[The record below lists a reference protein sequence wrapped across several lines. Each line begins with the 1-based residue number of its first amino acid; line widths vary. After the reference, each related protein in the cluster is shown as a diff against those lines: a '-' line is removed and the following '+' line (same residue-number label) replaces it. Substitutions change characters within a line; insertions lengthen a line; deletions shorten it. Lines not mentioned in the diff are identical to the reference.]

1 MHKLLRISILFA
13 VAFTLIFSSCKDDNK
28 ENGENITNN
37 DNNQKKQV
45 INEESI
51 NEIISSFPSPIEM
64 AAVIKS
70 INQPFNKKYLIDPD
84 KTLNY
89 DLNTKKAFALGILSA
104 DLGYLNVY
112 EKTNLI
118 VEYLSAI
125 KKLSDELRVSQFFDF
140 QTLKRLATSNEN
152 IDSLQF
158 LSVQSFRDMDEYL
171 RSSGK
176 SNLSLLAV
184 TGVYIES
191 LYLLVQVAESTP
203 TQELKER
210 LGEQKFLLDLLYPV
224 LKIYSIDDKYFAD
237 LYSQLTEIYSIYQ
250 KIEIKY
256 EKGESKTEIIDG
268 RVVVTQNEKSTVII
282 TDEQFQQIIFSTKKI
297 RNNLINL

>member
-1 MHKLLRISILFA
+1 LVIL
-13 VAFTLIFSSCKDDNK
+13 FSSCKEDNK
-28 ENGENITNN
+28 NNNDENIINN
-37 DNNQKKQV
+37 QNNQKKQV

-64 AAVIKS
+64 AAVLKS
-70 INQPFNKKYLIDPD
+70 LNQPFNKKYLIDPD
-84 KTLNY
+84 ITLNY

-191 LYLLVQVAESTP
+191 LYLLSQVAESTP
-203 TQELKER
+203 TEDLKQR
-210 LGEQKFLLDLLYPV
+210 IGEQKFLLDLLYPV
-224 LKIYSIDDKYFAD
+224 IKIYSLDDKYFSQ
-237 LYSQLTEIYSIYQ
+237 LYNQLTEIYSIYQ

-256 EKGESKTEIIDG
+256 EQGENKTEIIDG
-268 RVVVTQNEKSTVII
+268 RVVVTQNERSIVII
-282 TDEQFQQIIFSTKKI
+282 TDEQFKQIIYSTKKI

>member
-1 MHKLLRISILFA
+1 MLKLLRISILFA
-13 VAFTLIFSSCKDDNK
+13 VALSLIISSCKDDNK
-28 ENGENITNN
+28 DNGQNITKN

-171 RSSGK
+171 RNSGK

-191 LYLLVQVAESTP
+191 LFLLAQVAENSP
-203 TQELKER
+203 SQELKER
-210 LGEQKFLLDLLYPV
+210 VGEQKFLLDLLYPV
-224 LKIYSIDDKYFAD
+224 LKIYSFDDNYFAE
-237 LYSQLTEIYSIYQ
+237 LYSQLSEIYTIYQ

-256 EKGESKTEIIDG
+256 EKGENKTEIIDG
-268 RVVVTQNEKSTVII
+268 RVVVTQNEKSIVII
-282 TDEQFQQIIFSTKKI
+282 SEEQFQQIIFSTKKI

>member
-1 MHKLLRISILFA
+1 MFKLFWKILP
-13 VAFTLIFSSCKDDNK
+13 VILLIASFSTYSCKRDNDDNIK
-28 ENGENITNN
+28 THIDTNST
-37 DNNQKKQV
+37 KQI

-64 AAVIKS
+64 AAVLKS
-70 INQPFNKKYLIDPD
+70 LNQPFNKKYLIDPD

-89 DLNTKKAFALGILSA
+89 DINNKKAFALGILSA

-118 VEYLSAI
+118 VQYLSAI

-140 QTLKRLATSNEN
+140 QALKRLATNNEN

-171 RSSGK
+171 RNSGQ

-191 LYLLVQVAESTP
+191 LYLLTQVAEESP
-203 TQELKER
+203 SEELKQR
-210 LGEQKFLLDLLYPV
+210 IGEQKILLNLLFPV
-224 LKIYSIDDKYFAD
+224 VKIYSVDAEYFKT
-237 LYSQLTEIYSIYQ
+237 LYSNLEELHNIYDKVDIIY
-250 KIEIKY
+250 EN
-256 EKGESKTEIIDG
+256 GETKTEIIDG
-268 RVVVTQNEKSTVII
+268 RPTVVQNEKSTVKI
-282 TDEQFQQIIFSTKKI
+282 TDEQFQQIIYTTKKI
-297 RNNLINL
+297 RNILINL